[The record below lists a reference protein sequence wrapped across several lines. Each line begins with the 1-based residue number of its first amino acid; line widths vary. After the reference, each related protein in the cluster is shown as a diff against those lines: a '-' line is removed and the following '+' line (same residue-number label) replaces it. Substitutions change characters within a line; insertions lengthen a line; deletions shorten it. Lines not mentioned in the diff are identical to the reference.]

1 MHLAAAANVALPDRF
16 WPDLGEGI
24 GAIALYA
31 VVGVVLMLIGFYAI
45 DFTTPGKLSE
55 LVRTGK
61 PNAVIVTASGML
73 SMAFIIVVAIAI
85 STPVQAGE
93 EIGWRGYALPR
104 LAGRF
109 GFARAS
115 LLLGLVWSASSDMP
129 MGPRVL
135 PARNCRTTGRSELN
149 MASLVSNCTRLRR

>member
-1 MHLAAAANVALPDRF
+1 VSILAATSNVALPEGY
-16 WPDLGEGI
+16 WGDLGENI

-73 SMAFIIVVAIAI
+73 SMALIIVVAILTSFGDLTAGLIGSLVFGLVGIVAQVLGVRLLEWIARFDVGDTIEAETFAPVSVVVAAVHLALGGVVAVAI
-85 STPVQAGE
+85 S
-93 EIGWRGYALPR
+93 
-104 LAGRF
+104 
-109 GFARAS
+109 
-115 LLLGLVWSASSDMP
+115 
-129 MGPRVL
+129 
-135 PARNCRTTGRSELN
+135 
-149 MASLVSNCTRLRR
+149 

>member
-1 MHLAAAANVALPDRF
+1 LSANLASTATVALPEGF
-16 WPDLGEGI
+16 WSDLGQGI

-73 SMAFIIVVAIAI
+73 SMAFIIVVAIVNSANDL
-85 STPVQAGE
+85 SAGLIQSLVFGL
-93 EIGWRGYALPR
+93 IGIVAQVLAVR
-104 LAGRF
+104 LLAWTTRIEVADTIEAET
-109 GFARAS
+109 FAPGSVVVAAVHVA
-115 LLLGLVWSASSDMP
+115 LGLVVAVAIS
-129 MGPRVL
+129 
-135 PARNCRTTGRSELN
+135 
-149 MASLVSNCTRLRR
+149 

>member
-1 MHLAAAANVALPDRF
+1 VSSHLAAATSVALPARF
-16 WPDLGEGI
+16 WPDLGQGI

-73 SMAFIIVVAIAI
+73 SMAFIIVVAIVNSANDLSAGLI
-85 STPVQAGE
+85 QSLVYGLVGIVAQVLAVRLLAWTTRIEVADTIQAE
-93 EIGWRGYALPR
+93 V
-104 LAGRF
+104 
-109 GFARAS
+109 FAPGSVVVAAVHVA
-115 LLLGLVWSASSDMP
+115 LGLVVAVAIS
-129 MGPRVL
+129 
-135 PARNCRTTGRSELN
+135 
-149 MASLVSNCTRLRR
+149 

>member
-1 MHLAAAANVALPDRF
+1 MTSHLAATTTTMALPEGF
-16 WPDLGEGI
+16 WSDLGEGI

-73 SMAFIIVVAIAI
+73 SMALIIVVAILNSFGDLTAGLIGSLVFGLIGIIAQVLAVRLLEWITRLDVGETIEADEYAPSSLVVAAVHLALGAIVAVAI
-85 STPVQAGE
+85 S
-93 EIGWRGYALPR
+93 
-104 LAGRF
+104 
-109 GFARAS
+109 
-115 LLLGLVWSASSDMP
+115 
-129 MGPRVL
+129 
-135 PARNCRTTGRSELN
+135 
-149 MASLVSNCTRLRR
+149 

>member
-1 MHLAAAANVALPDRF
+1 MHLASTATVALPEGF
-16 WPDLGEGI
+16 WSDLGQGI

-73 SMAFIIVVAIAI
+73 SMAFIIVVAIVNSANDL
-85 STPVQAGE
+85 SAGLIQSLVFGL
-93 EIGWRGYALPR
+93 IGIVAQVLAVR
-104 LAGRF
+104 LLAWTTRIEVADTIEAET
-109 GFARAS
+109 FAPGSVVVSAVHVA
-115 LLLGLVWSASSDMP
+115 LGLVVAVAIS
-129 MGPRVL
+129 
-135 PARNCRTTGRSELN
+135 
-149 MASLVSNCTRLRR
+149 

>member
-1 MHLAAAANVALPDRF
+1 VSILAATSNVALPEGY
-16 WPDLGEGI
+16 WGDLGEGI

-73 SMAFIIVVAIAI
+73 SMALIIVVAILTSFGDLTAGLIGSLVFGLVGIIAQVLAVRLLEWITRLDVGATIESEKYAPGSVVVAAVHLALGAVVAVAI
-85 STPVQAGE
+85 S
-93 EIGWRGYALPR
+93 
-104 LAGRF
+104 
-109 GFARAS
+109 
-115 LLLGLVWSASSDMP
+115 
-129 MGPRVL
+129 
-135 PARNCRTTGRSELN
+135 
-149 MASLVSNCTRLRR
+149 

>member
-1 MHLAAAANVALPDRF
+1 MSILAATSNVALPEGY
-16 WPDLGEGI
+16 WGDLGEGI

-73 SMAFIIVVAIAI
+73 SMALIIVVAILTSFGDLTAGLIGSLVFGLVGIIAQVLAVRLLEWITRLDVGATIESEKYAPGSVVVAAVHLALGAVVAVAI
-85 STPVQAGE
+85 S
-93 EIGWRGYALPR
+93 
-104 LAGRF
+104 
-109 GFARAS
+109 
-115 LLLGLVWSASSDMP
+115 
-129 MGPRVL
+129 
-135 PARNCRTTGRSELN
+135 
-149 MASLVSNCTRLRR
+149 

>member
-1 MHLAAAANVALPDRF
+1 MSSHLAATTSVALPEGF

-73 SMAFIIVVAIAI
+73 SMAFIIVVAIVNSA
-85 STPVQAGE
+85 SDLSAGL
-93 EIGWRGYALPR
+93 IQSLVYGLVGIVAQVLAVR
-104 LAGRF
+104 LLEWTTRMDVGVTIEADE
-109 GFARAS
+109 FAPSSVVVAAVHIA
-115 LLLGLVWSASSDMP
+115 LGLVVAVAIS
-129 MGPRVL
+129 
-135 PARNCRTTGRSELN
+135 
-149 MASLVSNCTRLRR
+149 